1 MDLEMAR
8 NFFKP
13 KTTSVKVKK
22 QSENLTNVQITSSSK
37 SCKANQP
44 SVACIAS
51 SSKASSDAYFHKT
64 LSSKRLEIIWA
75 LKQVY
80 SGLSDNSC
88 KNVASLFQSIFAA
101 IQIA

>member
-1 MDLEMAR
+1 MGEAALASHANGKKKHQTNVMDLEMAR

-44 SVACIAS
+44 SVTCIAS
-51 SSKASSDAYFHKT
+51 SSKASIDAYFHKT
-64 LSSKRLEIIWA
+64 LSSKRL
-75 LKQVY
+75 KSY
-80 SGLSDNSC
+80 GH
-88 KNVASLFQSIFAA
+88 
-101 IQIA
+101 

>member
-44 SVACIAS
+44 SVACITS

>member
-1 MDLEMAR
+1 MGEAALTSHANGKKKHQTNVMDLEMAR

-44 SVACIAS
+44 SVTCIAS
-51 SSKASSDAYFHKT
+51 SSKASIDAYFHKT
-64 LSSKRLEIIWA
+64 LSSKRL
-75 LKQVY
+75 KSY
-80 SGLSDNSC
+80 GH
-88 KNVASLFQSIFAA
+88 
-101 IQIA
+101 